1 MTDIKALNEI
11 TGEIVDASIAIHKE
25 LGPGLLE
32 KIYEDALCY
41 ELEQRKLKFERQKE
55 LKVPYK
61 TITLPTKFRLDLI
74 VENEVIIELKQC
86 EKLLPIHE
94 AQILTY
100 LKITN
105 RRIGL
110 LLNFNETLMKHGIR
124 RIIL

>member
-1 MTDIKALNEI
+1 LSDLKSLNDI
-11 TGEIVDASIAIHKE
+11 TGEIVDASITIHKE

-32 KIYEDALCY
+32 RIYEDALCY
-41 ELEQRKLKFERQKE
+41 ELEQRNLKFERQKE
-55 LKVPYK
+55 LSVPYK
-61 TITLPTKFRLDLI
+61 TITLPSKFRLDLI
-74 VENEVIIELKQC
+74 VENEVIVELKQC

-105 RRIGL
+105 RRVGL
-110 LLNFNETLMKHGIR
+110 LLNFNQTLMKQGIK

>member
-1 MTDIKALNEI
+1 MSDLKSLNDI
-11 TGEIVDASIAIHKE
+11 TGQIVDASVAIHKE

-32 KIYEDALCY
+32 RIYEDALCY
-41 ELEQRKLKFERQKE
+41 ELECRDLNYERQKE
-55 LKVPYK
+55 LTVPYK

-74 VENEVIIELKQC
+74 VEGEIIVELKQC

-94 AQILTY
+94 AQIMTY

-110 LLNFNETLMKHGIR
+110 LLNFNETLMKHGIK